1 MTQSS
6 FGDEGG
12 TAGGEACEGIWLLL
26 HSYAHL
32 LSLPL
37 LALSPLS
44 SECWCLCGEDVQLFV
59 FFCVSMHVC
68 VLGFVWTMNSM
79 LPSALSHAVCD
90 TEA

>member
-32 LSLPL
+32 STLS
-37 LALSPLS
+37 A
-44 SECWCLCGEDVQLFV
+44 
-59 FFCVSMHVC
+59 
-68 VLGFVWTMNSM
+68 
-79 LPSALSHAVCD
+79 SAGLVT
-90 TEA
+90 TEL